1 MAGGR
6 FALMKNQR
14 GEGSRVG
21 VALDCKR
28 DASERRQPG
37 SQNASVSEVA
47 VRIGEVLSVGIADRF
62 AHVEFFAF

>member
-6 FALMKNQR
+6 FALMKNHQ

-21 VALDCKR
+21 AALDCKR

-47 VRIGEVLSVGIADRF
+47 VRIGEVLSVGIAD
-62 AHVEFFAF
+62 